1 MDQTTQTLSRYATS
15 LRYADLSPRTIQE
28 AKRHLIDSLGCAMG
42 GYGSEPAA
50 IARRVSPAWSGA
62 PSARLLG
69 DGRPTTP
76 EAAAF
81 ANSVMIRFLDANDT
95 YIARGSGHPSDML
108 GALLAAAE
116 LAGASGKDL
125 LLATVAGYEVFGA
138 LADQV
143 SLRDRGWDQGVFVA
157 PASAAGAGLLLG
169 LSAVQMADAIA
180 IAATANVATR
190 QTRAGELAMWKGC
203 ATATAAKAGL
213 FAAQLA
219 KAGMTGPTA
228 AFEGRHGLC
237 EQVTGP
243 FEIGALGGRGR
254 PFAIERTNFK
264 FFAAEYHAQAP
275 LAMALA
281 LRGKVGTE
289 EIEAIE
295 VQIYAM
301 AYSEIG
307 SEPAKWD
314 PRTRETADHSLPYM
328 LAVALRDGRITP
340 ASFEPQRYLDPSL
353 RPVMNRIRVAESPEF
368 TRRFPQ
374 ELGSQIDV
382 ITRSG
387 QRFTARAEYPKG
399 HARNPMTD
407 DDVETKFRDLSLD
420 VLGVEPVNAAL
431 QALWHLDEAPRASA
445 VLDALTLSPDAKR
458 PSRP

>member
-1 MDQTTQTLSRYATS
+1 MDKTTQTLSRYATS

-28 AKRHLIDSLGCAMG
+28 AKRHLVDSLGCAMG

-95 YIARGSGHPSDML
+95 YIAHGSGHPSDML

-116 LAGASGKDL
+116 LGGASGQDL
-125 LLATVAGYEVFGA
+125 LLATIAGYEVFGA

-143 SLRDRGWDQGVFVA
+143 PLRDRGWDQGVFVA

-169 LSAVQMADAIA
+169 LSVPEMADAIA
-180 IAATANVATR
+180 IAVSANVATR

-203 ATATAAKAGL
+203 ATAAAAKAGL

-243 FEIGALGGRGR
+243 FELGDLGGAGR

-275 LAMALA
+275 LAIALG
-281 LRGKVGTE
+281 LRDRVRAE
-289 EIEAIE
+289 EIEALE

-301 AYSEIG
+301 AHSEIG

-328 LAVALRDGRITP
+328 LAVALVDGRLTP
-340 ASFEPQRYLDPSL
+340 ASFESKRYLDPSL
-353 RPVMNRIRVAESPEF
+353 RPLMNRIRVVEDAEL

-374 ELGSQIDV
+374 ELASRIEV

-387 QRFTARAEYPKG
+387 QRFTERADYPKG

-407 DDVETKFRDLSLD
+407 ADVERKFRDLSA
-420 VLGVEPVNAAL
+420 AAL
-431 QALWHLDEAPRASA
+431 GRAQSAGVLEALWRLDEVLKMAA
-445 VLDALTLSPDAKR
+445 VVDLLIPKR
-458 PSRP
+458 

>member
-1 MDQTTQTLSRYATS
+1 MDRTTETLARYATS
-15 LRYADLSPRTIQE
+15 LRYADLSASTVQ
-28 AKRHLIDSLGCAMG
+28 AATGHLLDSLGCAIG

-50 IARRVSPAWSGA
+50 IARRLAPAWRGA
-62 PSARLLG
+62 PSARLLRE
-69 DGRPTTP
+69 GRTTAP

-81 ANSVMIRFLDANDT
+81 A
-95 YIARGSGHPSDML
+95 GC
-108 GALLAAAE
+108 
-116 LAGASGKDL
+116 
-125 LLATVAGYEVFGA
+125 
-138 LADQV
+138 
-143 SLRDRGWDQGVFVA
+143 
-157 PASAAGAGLLLG
+157 LLG
-169 LSAVQMADAIA
+169 LSAARVADAIA
-180 IAATANVATR
+180 IAVTASVATR

-219 KAGMTGPTA
+219 REGMTGPTA
-228 AFEGRHGLC
+228 AFEGRHGLG

-243 FEIGALGGRGR
+243 FEIGALGGGGR

-275 LAMALA
+275 LAMALT
-281 LRGKVGTE
+281 LRGKVRVE
-289 EIEAIE
+289 EIDAID

-328 LAVALRDGRITP
+328 LAVALRDGHITP
-340 ASFEPQRYLDPSL
+340 ASFEPQRYLDASL
-353 RPVMNRIRVAESPEF
+353 RPLMNRIRVAESPEF

-374 ELGSQIDV
+374 GLGSQIDV
-382 ITRSG
+382 VTRSG
-387 QRFTARAEYPKG
+387 QRFTTRADYPKG

-407 DDVETKFRDLSLD
+407 NDIETKFRDLSLD
-420 VLGVEPVNAAL
+420 VLGAEQVNVAL
-431 QALWHLDEAPRASA
+431 QALWHLDEAPRTSA

-458 PSRP
+458 P

>member
-1 MDQTTQTLSRYATS
+1 MDRTTETLARYATS
-15 LRYADLSPRTIQE
+15 LRYADLSASTVQA
-28 AKRHLIDSLGCAMG
+28 AKGHLLDSLGCAIG

-50 IARRVSPAWSGA
+50 IARRVAPAWQGA

-69 DGRPTTP
+69 EGRATTP

-116 LAGASGKDL
+116 VAGASGKDL
-125 LLATVAGYEVFGA
+125 LLATVIGYEVFGA

-143 SLRDRGWDQGVFVA
+143 ALRDRGWDQSVFVA
-157 PASAAGAGLLLG
+157 PASAAAAGFLLG
-169 LSAVQMADAIA
+169 LSAAQVADAIA
-180 IAATANVATR
+180 IAVTASVATR

-219 KAGMTGPTA
+219 GEGMTGPTA
-228 AFEGRHGLC
+228 AFEGRHGLG

-243 FEIGALGGRGR
+243 FEIGALGGGGR

-281 LRGKVGTE
+281 LRGKVRTE
-289 EIEAIE
+289 EIEAID

-328 LAVALRDGRITP
+328 LAVALRDGRLTP
-340 ASFEPQRYLDPSL
+340 ASFEPQHYLDPSL
-353 RPVMNRIRVAESPEF
+353 RPLMNRIRVAESSEF
-368 TRRFPQ
+368 TRHFPQ
-374 ELGSQIDV
+374 ELQSRIDV
-382 ITRSG
+382 VTRSG
-387 QRFTARAEYPKG
+387 QRFTEQATYPKG

-407 DDVETKFRDLSLD
+407 ADVETKFRDLSVD
-420 VLGVEPVNAAL
+420 VLGDAQVNAAVH
-431 QALWHLDEAPRASA
+431 ALWHLDEAPRIGA
-445 VLDALTLSPDAKR
+445 VLDVLVCP
-458 PSRP
+458 

>member
-1 MDQTTQTLSRYATS
+1 MDRTTEALSRYVTS
-15 LRYADLSPRTIQE
+15 RGYEDLSPRAVHD

-42 GYGSEPAA
+42 GFGSEPAA
-50 IARRVSPAWSGA
+50 IARRVAPAWSGA

-69 DGRPTTP
+69 EGRPTTP

-116 LAGASGKDL
+116 SQGASGKDL
-125 LLATVAGYEVFGA
+125 LLAMVVGYEVFGA

-143 SLRDRGWDQGVFVA
+143 SLRDRGWDQGVFIT

-169 LSAVQMADAIA
+169 LSVEQMADALA
-180 IAATANVATR
+180 IATTANVATR
-190 QTRAGELAMWKGC
+190 QTRAGELSMWKGC
-203 ATATAAKAGL
+203 ATAAATKAGL

-219 KAGMTGPTA
+219 KEGMTGPTA
-228 AFEGRHGLC
+228 AFEGRHGLW

-243 FEIGALGGRGR
+243 FETGALGGRDR
-254 PFAIERTNFK
+254 SFAIERTNFK

-275 LAMALA
+275 LALALA
-281 LRGKVGTE
+281 LREKVRVE
-289 EIEAIE
+289 EIEAID
-295 VQIYAM
+295 VRIYAM

-328 LAVALRDGRITP
+328 LAVTLQDGRITP
-340 ASFEPQRYLDPSL
+340 ASFEPQRYLDPGL
-353 RPVMNRIRVAESPEF
+353 RPLMNRIRVAENAEF

-374 ELGSQIDV
+374 ELVSEISV
-382 ITRSG
+382 VTRSG
-387 QRFTARAEYPKG
+387 PRLTERAEYPKG

-407 DDVETKFRDLSLD
+407 ADVEAKFRDLSAD
-420 VLGVEPVNAAL
+420 VLGPAQVNAAL
-431 QALWHLDEAPRASA
+431 HALWRLEEADRIGA
-445 VLDALTLSPDAKR
+445 VVDLFTIKR
-458 PSRP
+458 